1 MAREGFRRQLKKEV
15 EQWQQEG
22 FISEEFYQ
30 QIADRYEFQN
40 LTTSSQVFSTIL
52 YCLGGILIGLAVI
65 TFVAANWQALDRIQK
80 VLLLMTWLITINTLG
95 FHLWQRTNNY
105 RRLGQGLLLIG
116 GMSLGAVI
124 SLIAQTFNLSGE
136 AYGLFLIWGI
146 GVIIM
151 GASLQ
156 FQTLTMLGLILLGI
170 GYLGY
175 TIAWRKEFNLIGL
188 SMPVLSILLL
198 SLSYWLESRAVFVLV
213 VLLWIESIFELLWQI
228 NKPLCWIIPTF
239 ILWGYND
246 TLKLDR
252 FGGYL
257 SVKTMQPS
265 ARVLSLLVA
274 ATTLYQYSFGFS
286 WISWNPEPS
295 SKPIDYWYYEELYF
309 GLMLGIAIY
318 VLVSQLFLVRN
329 DIMTKIYLGIMTI
342 FTAFALLNFD
352 PLLNVFI
359 VNCLLAIFSIGL
371 IRLGIE
377 RGERRNFWFGII
389 LLCLQIMSR
398 TFEYN
403 TGLLVKAFTFAL
415 CGIAILS
422 LGIWFERYL
431 QNLSR
436 EVNP

>member
-1 MAREGFRRQLKKEV
+1 MARKEFRRQLKKEV

-22 FISEEFYQ
+22 FISEELYQ

-52 YCLGGILIGLAVI
+52 YCLGGILIGIAVI
-65 TFVAANWQALDRIQK
+65 TFVAANWQYLNRIQR
-80 VLLLMTWLITINTLG
+80 VLLLITWLITINSLG

-116 GMSLGAVI
+116 GISLGAVI
-124 SLIAQTFNLSGE
+124 ALIAQTFNLSGE
-136 AYGLFLIWGI
+136 PFGLFLIWGI
-146 GVIIM
+146 GVIAM

-170 GYLGY
+170 GYSGY
-175 TIAWRKEFNLIGL
+175 RFNWRQEFNLIGL

-198 SLSYWLESRAVFVLV
+198 SLSYWLESKAVFVLV
-213 VLLWIESIFELLWQI
+213 VLLWIESIFELLSQI
-228 NKPLCWIIPTF
+228 NRPLCWIVPAL

-252 FGGYL
+252 LGSYL
-257 SVKTMQPS
+257 SAKTMQPI
-265 ARVLSLLVA
+265 ARFLSLLVGA
-274 ATTLYQYSFGFS
+274 IGLYRYSFWFV
-286 WISWNPEPS
+286 WNQEISTES
-295 SKPIDYWYYEELYF
+295 IDYWYYEELYF

-352 PLLNVFI
+352 PLFNVFI

-377 RGERRNFWFGII
+377 KGERRNFWFGII
-389 LLCLQIMSR
+389 LLCLQIISR
-398 TFEYN
+398 TFEYDA
-403 TGLLVKAFTFAL
+403 GLLLKAFTFAL